1 MFKIK
6 FAKDVP
12 AKVERVYLGAPSYTT
27 PDLVFT
33 TEFSRDIIISMNSSV
48 LKTALLNSKELLES
62 YLGVKVTEV
71 NVVPEKK
78 SVKKP
83 VKEPK
88 PKGETKLEWK

>member
-12 AKVERVYLGAPSYTT
+12 ARVERVILGAPSYTT

-71 NVVPEKK
+71 SAVPEKK
-78 SVKKP
+78 PVKKT
-83 VKEPK
+83 VKESK
-88 PKGETKLEWK
+88 PKGESKLEWK

>member
-6 FAKDVP
+6 YAKDVP
-12 AKVERVYLGAPSYTT
+12 ARVERVLLGAPSYTT

-48 LKTALLNSKELLES
+48 LKTALLNSKELLEK
-62 YLGVKVTEV
+62 YLGIKVTEV
-71 NVVPEKK
+71 NPVPVTKPAKK
-78 SVKKP
+78 SVK
-83 VKEPK
+83 EQK